1 MKIFMAATV
10 ASWLFATTV
19 GAQSTTPP
27 TPPEN
32 ESSQSMQGMDMSQ
45 HGSKSDAQRSPSQ
58 NSMPGMKMDSA
69 PAQPPA
75 QQEMPGMSMPGMKM
89 EKTPAQPPQQS
100 MPGTKHD
107 MQGMDMSQHEMN
119 GMQNVPTHE
128 NLELQEPEDPG
139 KHTGS
144 TTPVPEL
151 LGDVSTRTP
160 MSVSDFL
167 SLADANNP
175 TLKQAAAIIR
185 RSDAQEKQAGLYPNP
200 SVGYQGEQIR
210 GGSYGGGEQG
220 AFISQTVVLG
230 GKLGLR
236 RNIYDQQ
243 KRSDVIAAEAQ
254 TYRVHGDV
262 NKAFYSTLASQE
274 MVLTRRRLLH
284 VALDAVETVHQLANV
299 GQADAPDILQTEV
312 ETEQAKVD
320 YEVAQRAFLQN
331 FKMLA
336 SLAGKPTLLPA
347 PLNGALDQTPEIN
360 TADIVDTIAQDSP
373 SVKLAQQE
381 VGIADARISDAKREL
396 IPDLQLKAGEQYNFE
411 AVSENPR
418 KAAGPQSF
426 ATVGINLPV
435 WNRNQGNIRAAEA
448 QREVAQHGVQ
458 RTQLSLRQETDPLV
472 QNYLSAR
479 FEADRYRTALIPRA
493 QRAYELYL
501 QKYQKMASAYPQVL
515 VSQRTLFQLQISYI
529 DALNSVWQNAI
540 ALQNFTLKG
549 GLEAP
554 MSTATPTTTINLPNS
569 PGGSGTE

>member
-19 GAQSTTPP
+19 GAQSTPP
-27 TPPEN
+27 TPPRN
-32 ESSQSMQGMDMSQ
+32 DPSQSMQGMDMSQ
-45 HGSKSDAQRSPSQ
+45 HGSKRDAQQPPTTQHSA
-58 NSMPGMKMDSA
+58 PGMQMDKA
-69 PAQPPA
+69 PAQ
-75 QQEMPGMSMPGMKM
+75 
-89 EKTPAQPPQQS
+89 TPQQS
-100 MPGTKHD
+100 MPEGKPD
-107 MQGMDMSQHEMN
+107 MQGMDMSQHEMS
-119 GMQNVPTHE
+119 GMQNMPTHE
-128 NLELQEPEDPG
+128 NLELQEPENPG

-151 LGDVSTRTP
+151 LGDVSARTP
-160 MSVSDFL
+160 LKASDFL

-185 RSDAQEKQAGLYPNP
+185 RSEAQGKQAGLYPNP

-220 AFISQTVVLG
+220 AYVAQTIVLG

-236 RNIYDQQ
+236 RKIYEEQ

-254 TYRVHGDV
+254 THRVHNDV
-262 NKAFYSTLASQE
+262 NQAFYKTLSSQE
-274 MVLTRRRLLH
+274 TVLARRRLLH
-284 VALDAVETVHQLANV
+284 VALDAMQTVHQLANV

-320 YEVAQRAFLQN
+320 YEIAQRAFLQN

-336 SLAGKPTLLPA
+336 SLVGKPLLPPA
-347 PLNGALDQTPEIN
+347 PLNAALDQTPEIN
-360 TADIVDTIAQDSP
+360 TADIVNTIAQDSP
-373 SVKLAQQE
+373 SVKQAQQE
-381 VGIADARISDAKREL
+381 VGVADARLRDAKREP
-396 IPDLQLKAGEQYNFE
+396 IPDLFLKAGEQYNFE
-411 AVSENPR
+411 TVSENPR

-426 ATVGINLPV
+426 ATAGINLPL
-435 WNRNQGNIRAAEA
+435 WNHNQGNIRAAEA
-448 QREVAQHGVQ
+448 QHEIAQQEVQ
-458 RTQLSLRQETDPLV
+458 RTQLSVREQAEPLV

-540 ALQNFTLKG
+540 ALQNLTLKG
-549 GLEAP
+549 GLETP
-554 MSTATPTTTINLPNS
+554 MTTATPTTTINLPNS